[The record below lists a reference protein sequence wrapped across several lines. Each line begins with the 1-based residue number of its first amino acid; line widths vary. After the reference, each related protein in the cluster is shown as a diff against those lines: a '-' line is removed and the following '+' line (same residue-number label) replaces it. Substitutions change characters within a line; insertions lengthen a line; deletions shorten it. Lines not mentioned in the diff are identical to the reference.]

1 MKPGQIPPPDEGGD
15 TKKLY
20 MEPRLIEYGSI
31 SKLTQNSTG
40 SFADNSG
47 PQMMMGA
54 CL

>member
-1 MKPGQIPPPDEGGD
+1 MSPDQIPPSDKGDD

-20 MEPRLIEYGSI
+20 MEPKLIEYGSI
-31 SKLTQNSTG
+31 SKLTQNNAG